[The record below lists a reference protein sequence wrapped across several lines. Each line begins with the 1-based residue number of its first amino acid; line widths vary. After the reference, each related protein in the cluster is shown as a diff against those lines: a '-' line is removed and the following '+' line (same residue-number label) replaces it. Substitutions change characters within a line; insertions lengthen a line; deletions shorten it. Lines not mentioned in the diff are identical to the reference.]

1 MLETL
6 QNSVGLISKLTD
18 RVDKMADRLE
28 RVCRRC
34 TRTFLSTPSLV
45 LFLTLISYKLEQIGR
60 DKLLHV
66 NKGKKASRNHSI
78 LVELPPPKKR
88 KINVKETPRVCAN
101 SPRVFKSAPQ
111 QCLQHQHKVKL
122 DAESVELLSLVRER
136 KEEDRIESSEEE
148 TQNVDEFDLWK
159 DNRVPGS
166 W

>member
-28 RVCRRC
+28 R
-34 TRTFLSTPSLV
+34 
-45 LFLTLISYKLEQIGR
+45 LEQIGR

-166 W
+166 WKGTPTSPAKFRVVFPN

>member
-66 NKGKKASRNHSI
+66 NKGKKVMLITIFFIPSKSEWVSPVQCV
-78 LVELPPPKKR
+78 LYST
-88 KINVKETPRVCAN
+88 KIISN
-101 SPRVFKSAPQ
+101 S
-111 QCLQHQHKVKL
+111 
-122 DAESVELLSLVRER
+122 
-136 KEEDRIESSEEE
+136 
-148 TQNVDEFDLWK
+148 
-159 DNRVPGS
+159 
-166 W
+166 